1 MFKYSFALII
11 CLSFACNR
19 TEQAPP
25 LFQLLRKD
33 ATGLEFENVLRQS
46 SEFNVFNYMYFF
58 NGGGVGAGDF
68 NNDGLV
74 DLYFTSNMG
83 PNKMFLNEG
92 GLKFKDVTEQ
102 AGVAGQEGWTSGISV
117 VDINNDGL
125 LDLYVGQ
132 LGEYQSIKGR
142 NQLFVCKEIK
152 DGIPVYEDEAIY
164 YGLDLT
170 GFSTQ
175 AAFFDYDLD
184 GDLDMFQLNHTLHQ
198 NGTFGARKIFEGKTH
213 PFAGDKLLR
222 NDNPTPGPS
231 PIGRGGVE
239 SASRTPLPMGEGPGV
254 GSRYTDVTQQ
264 TGIHSTV
271 IGYGLGIITGDVN
284 NDGWPD
290 IYIGNDF
297 HENDYLYLNSP
308 LEGGKG
314 GERVFRDAMAD
325 AMMHTS
331 QFSMG
336 VDMADVNND
345 GWTDILSLDMLPE
358 DPYILKTSLGE
369 DAYNVFQYKIGLGY
383 YYQYTRN
390 NLQLNNGISDVG
402 RWTLDVGQNGTLKS
416 NVQRPTSNVH
426 FSEIGLFAGIAATDW
441 SWSPLFM
448 DFDCDG
454 YKDLFVSNGIPRRMN
469 DIDYVKFQ
477 ENRELGL
484 KEGTTRDVKEEEL
497 VVVERM
503 PKVKLPNKFF
513 RNTGRLTFDDLA
525 AQVKGDLPT
534 FSNGAIYADL
544 DNDGDLDVIV
554 NNIEDEPFI
563 YKNLFRENAAASVG
577 GDANKGKENGFVGGD
592 ANKGNDNPTDVGVP
606 ANNSHLSFTFKGQPG
621 NIHGIGT
628 KVLIFR
634 KNGER
639 QVEEFY
645 PVRGYQS
652 SAHIPLH
659 IGVGPQNTVDSV
671 VVIWPDR
678 TCERVSDLKFNTTQT
693 LTWRSGLPIFDFKIL
708 QKPAPPY
715 AFSDATAATSLNFK
729 HVENPF
735 VEFNRETLLPNMV
748 STEGPALAV
757 GDVNG
762 DGLEDVFFG
771 SSKRERSALFLQ
783 TPAGKFV
790 LKTPPAIVQD
800 SVFEDVDAVFVDIE
814 NDGDLDLVIAAG
826 GNEYRGQEEPMRQ
839 RAYLNDGKGNFT
851 RADPFPTLFMTA
863 SCVLA
868 ADFNGDGLTDFFFGG
883 RAIPW
888 KYGLTPNSYLLKNL
902 GGGKF
907 EDVTQ
912 QVAPG
917 LQEVGLVKNGNWAD
931 LDGDGDLDLLLAM
944 EWEPL
949 TVFLNN
955 GGRFEKK
962 QLETG
967 AGWWNFALA
976 HDFDGD
982 GDMDILAGNTGKNS
996 RLKPSPQEPVRL
1008 YVSDFDNNSQ
1018 TETIL
1023 TYYLKGREIPFA
1035 NHEEMMKAL
1044 PILKKKYLF
1053 SKDFA
1058 KASLPDL
1065 FGKEALAKAIRREAT
1080 TFESTYFENTG
1091 NLTFKAHPL
1100 PDVLQFSTLNAA
1112 ALQDLDGDGKQE
1124 VILGGNFYDCNIEM
1138 GRYDANFGTVL
1149 SIGAD
1154 GKMAVAPLGD
1164 LTVKGQVR
1172 RIRPVKIGGQQYFV
1186 LARNNMEAMVVRPKR
1201 ELPVSQCQ

>member
-1 MFKYSFALII
+1 MTMLKYSLALII
-11 CLSFACNR
+11 CFSFACNR
-19 TEQAPP
+19 SEQAPP

-74 DLYFTSNMG
+74 DLYFTNNMG

-92 GLKFKDVTEQ
+92 NMKFKDVTEQ
-102 AGVAGQEGWTSGISV
+102 AGVAGQDGWTSGICV

-142 NQLFVCKEIK
+142 NQLFICKEIK
-152 DGIPVYEDEAIY
+152 DGIPIYEDEAIY

-175 AAFFDYDLD
+175 AVFFDYDLD

-198 NGTFGARKIFEGKTH
+198 NGTFGPRKNFVGKIH
-213 PFAGDKLLR
+213 QMAGDKLFR
-222 NDNPTPGPS
+222 NDNGKF
-231 PIGRGGVE
+231 I
-239 SASRTPLPMGEGPGV
+239 
-254 GSRYTDVTQQ
+254 DVTQQ
-264 TGIHSTV
+264 AGIHSTV

-297 HENDYLYLNSP
+297 HENDYLYINQ
-308 LEGGKG
+308 GDGT
-314 GERVFRDAMAD
+314 FRESMAD

-345 GWTDILSLDMLPE
+345 GWTDIISLDMLPE

-369 DAYNVFQYKIGLGY
+369 DDYNVFQYKIGFGY

-390 NLQLNNGISDVG
+390 NLQLNNGIASLPFG
-402 RWTLDVGQNGTLKS
+402 KRGESGGT
-416 NVQRPTSNVH
+416 
-426 FSEIGLFAGIAATDW
+426 FSEIGLYTGIAATDW

-484 KEGTTRDVKEEEL
+484 KQGTTRDVKEEEL
-497 VVVERM
+497 SVVDKM
-503 PKVKLPNKFF
+503 PKIKLPNKFY

-525 AQVKGDLPT
+525 VQVKNNLPT

-544 DNDGDLDVIV
+544 DNDGDLDLVV
-554 NNIEDEPFI
+554 NNLEDEPYI
-563 YKNLFRENAAASVG
+563 YKNLLQENATATSSSAVAAIRAS
-577 GDANKGKENGFVGGD
+577 
-592 ANKGNDNPTDVGVP
+592 
-606 ANNSHLSFTFKGQPG
+606 NSFLSFIFKGQPG

-628 KVLIFR
+628 KILIYR

-659 IGVGPQNTVDSV
+659 IGIGDQNAIDSV

-678 TCERVSDLKFNTTQT
+678 SCNRVLDLKFNTLQT
-693 LTWRSGLPIFDFKIL
+693 LAWRAGLPIFDFNSL
-708 QKPAPPY
+708 QKPAPLY
-715 AFSDATAATSLNFK
+715 AFSNATATTNLNFQ
-729 HVENPF
+729 HAENPF
-735 VEFNRETLLPNMV
+735 VEFNRERLIPHMV
-748 STEGPALAV
+748 SSEGPALAI
-757 GDVNG
+757 GDING

-771 SSKRERSALFLQ
+771 SSKRKKSALFLQ
-783 TPAGKFV
+783 RPNGTFHENTP
-790 LKTPPAIVQD
+790 LTIQQD
-800 SVFEDVDAVFVDIE
+800 SLFEDVDACFVDID

-826 GNEYRGQEEPMRQ
+826 GNEYRGKEEAMKQ

-851 RADPFPTLFMTA
+851 RADPFPSLFMTA
-863 SCVLA
+863 SCVLP
-868 ADFNGDGLTDFFFGG
+868 ADFNGDGLMDFFFGG

-888 KYGLTPNSYLLKNL
+888 NYGFTPNSYLMLNKGN
-902 GGGKF
+902 GVF
-907 EDVTQ
+907 EEVTQ
-912 QVAPG
+912 QIAPG
-917 LQEVGLVKNGNWAD
+917 LQDVGLVKNGAWAD

-955 GGRFEKK
+955 RGRFEKK
-962 QLETG
+962 VLETG
-967 AGWWNFALA
+967 KGWWNFVLA

-982 GDMDILAGNTGKNS
+982 GDVDILAGNLGENAKF
-996 RLKPSPQEPVRL
+996 KPSPNEPVRM
-1008 YVSDFDNNSQ
+1008 YVNDFDDNGQ
-1018 TETIL
+1018 VEQIL

-1035 NHEEMMKAL
+1035 NHAEITKQL
-1044 PILKKKYLF
+1044 PNLKKKYLYAAN
-1053 SKDFA
+1053 FA
-1058 KASLPDL
+1058 KATVPELL
-1065 FGKEALAKAIRREAT
+1065 GKEKLAKSVVREADH
-1080 TFESTYFENTG
+1080 FKSTYFENTG
-1091 NLTFKAHPL
+1091 NFTFKAHPL

-1112 ALQDLDGDGKQE
+1112 ALHDFDGDGKAE
-1124 VILGGNFYDCNIEM
+1124 VMLGGNFYDCNIEM
-1138 GRYDANFGTVL
+1138 GRYDANYGNVL
-1149 SIGAD
+1149 TIGKNGMMEAFP
-1154 GKMAVAPLGD
+1154 MGD
-1164 LTVKGQVR
+1164 LIVKGQVR
-1172 RIRPVKIGGQQYFV
+1172 RIRPITIRGETFFV
-1186 LARNNMEAMVVRPKR
+1186 LARNNMATMVVQPKR
-1201 ELPVSQCQ
+1201 PTQ

>member
-1 MFKYSFALII
+1 MTMFKYALLII
-11 CLSFACNR
+11 LCLSFACNR
-19 TEQAPP
+19 IEQAPP

-74 DLYFTSNMG
+74 DLYFTNNMG
-83 PNKMFLNEG
+83 PNKMFLNQG

-102 AGVAGQEGWTSGISV
+102 AGVAGQDGWTSGISV

-142 NQLFVCKEIK
+142 NQLFICKEIK

-175 AAFFDYDLD
+175 AVFFDYDLD

-198 NGTFGARKIFEGKTH
+198 NGTFGARKNFEGKIH
-213 PFAGDKLLR
+213 PMAGDKLLR
-222 NDNPTPGPS
+222 NDNGKF
-231 PIGRGGVE
+231 I
-239 SASRTPLPMGEGPGV
+239 
-254 GSRYTDVTQQ
+254 DVTQQ
-264 TGIHSTV
+264 AGIHSTV
-271 IGYGLGIITGDVN
+271 IGYGLGVITGDVN

-290 IYIGNDF
+290 LYIGNDF
-297 HENDYLYLNSP
+297 HENDYLYLNQ
-308 LEGGKG
+308 GDGTFK
-314 GERVFRDAMAD
+314 DAMAD

-345 GWTDILSLDMLPE
+345 GWTDIISLDMLPE

-390 NLQLNNGISDVG
+390 NLQLNNGIFNDK
-402 RWTLDVGQNGTLKS
+402 QNSTQPIT
-416 NVQRPTSNVH
+416 NNQQPITNIQFR
-426 FSEIGLFAGIAATDW
+426 EIGLFSGIAATDW

-448 DFDCDG
+448 DFDSDG

-484 KEGTTRDVKEEEL
+484 KEGTARDVKEEEL
-497 VVVERM
+497 AIVERM
-503 PKVKLPNKFF
+503 PKVKLPNKFY
-513 RNTGRLTFDDLA
+513 RNTGRLTFDDLT
-525 AQVKGDLPT
+525 AQVKDDLPT

-563 YKNLFRENAAASVG
+563 YKNLFQENAATSVG
-577 GDANKGKENGFVGGD
+577 GDANRGKGGSGD
-592 ANKGNDNPTDVGVP
+592 AVVGVPANKNESVPAVDGIP
-606 ANNSHLSFTFKGQPG
+606 ANNSHLSFNFKGQPN

-628 KVLIFR
+628 KVLIFK

-659 IGVGPQNTVDSV
+659 IGVGESEGIDSA

-678 TCERVSDLKFNTTQT
+678 TCERVLDLKFNTTQT

-715 AFSDATAATSLNFK
+715 PFVDATAATGLNFI
-729 HVENPF
+729 HIENPF
-735 VEFNRETLLPNMV
+735 VEFNRETLMPNMV

-783 TPAGKFV
+783 TKDGKFV
-790 LKTPPAIVQD
+790 LKTPLAIAQD
-800 SVFEDVDAVFVDIE
+800 SVFEDVDAVFVDLE

-839 RAYLNDGKGNFT
+839 RAYLNDGRGNFT
-851 RADPFPTLFMTA
+851 RTDPFPTLFMTA

-868 ADFNGDGLTDFFFGG
+868 ADFDGDGLTDFFFGG

-888 KYGLTPNSYLLKNL
+888 KYGLTPNSYLLKNM

-907 EDVTQ
+907 DDVTQ
-912 QVAPG
+912 KLAPG
-917 LQEVGLVKNGNWAD
+917 LQEAGLVKNGTWTD
-931 LDGDGDLDLLLAM
+931 IDGDGDLDLLLAM

-982 GDMDILAGNTGKNS
+982 GDVDILAGNTGKNC
-996 RLKPSPQEPVRL
+996 RLQPTMKEPIRL
-1008 YVSDFDNNSQ
+1008 YVSDFDNNGQ

-1044 PILKKKYLF
+1044 PVLKKKYLF

-1058 KASLPDL
+1058 QASLPDL
-1065 FGKEALAKAIRREAT
+1065 LGKENLAKAVLRQADN
-1080 TFESTYFENTG
+1080 FESTYFENTG

-1112 ALQDLDGDGKQE
+1112 ALHDLNGDGKQE

-1138 GRYDANFGTVL
+1138 GRYDANFGNVL
-1149 SIGAD
+1149 SIGAA
-1154 GKMAVAPLGD
+1154 GEMEVFPLGG

-1172 RIRPVKIGGQQYFV
+1172 RIRPVKIGGEILFV
-1186 LARNNMEAMVVRPKR
+1186 LARNNMEAVVVQPGKTAA
-1201 ELPVSQCQ
+1201 VQ